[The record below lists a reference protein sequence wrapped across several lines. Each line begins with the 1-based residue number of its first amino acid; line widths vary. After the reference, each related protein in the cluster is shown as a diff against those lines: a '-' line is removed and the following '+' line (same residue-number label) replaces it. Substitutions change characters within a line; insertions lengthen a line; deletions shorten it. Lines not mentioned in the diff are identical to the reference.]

1 METKQLNVW
10 IPEEYRNWIADR
22 AEKENCGMNKIIADL
37 IRDDIARH
45 KEEFIQN
52 ASLLVLQEMLAK
64 EIHQTHAQLRQRLR
78 EDRAEER
85 EDLWETMKKQFDRLA
100 GLTVNATRNG
110 GIARRLVYI
119 LLSKTHGSQFAK
131 EAHDYATKKT
141 NEDLT
146 PKPKSSIERYA
157 LIEET
162 PAEEASNGHA

>member
-10 IPEEYRNWIADR
+10 IPEEYRNWIAER

-119 LLSKTHGSQFAK
+119 LLSKAHGSQFAK

-157 LIEET
+157 LIEEM
-162 PAEEASNGHA
+162 PAEETSNGHA